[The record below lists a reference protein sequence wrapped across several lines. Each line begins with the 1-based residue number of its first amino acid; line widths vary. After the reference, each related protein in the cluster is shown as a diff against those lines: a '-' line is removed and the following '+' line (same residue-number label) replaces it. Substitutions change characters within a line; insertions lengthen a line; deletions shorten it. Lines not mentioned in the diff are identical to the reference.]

1 MNRYAILALSAATL
15 VAAIFLACTA
25 GPQPEAENTTA
36 AEPYDDGVF
45 LHVSSGPENAHRVL
59 MAMKMAELMAA
70 DKDVLMYFDIEG
82 VHVLLKDGPNVE
94 NDGFASSHEQLAKLL
109 ELGVPIYA
117 CPACLAAAGK
127 TAEDLKE
134 GIMVANKEAFFSFT
148 KGRILS
154 LDY

>member
-25 GPQPEAENTTA
+25 GPQPEAEDTTS
-36 AEPYDDGVF
+36 AELPQDGVF
-45 LHVSSGPENAHRVL
+45 LHVSSGPESAHKVL

-82 VHVLLKDGPNVE
+82 VHVLLKDGPDFGH
-94 NDGFASSHEQLAKLL
+94 DGFTSAHEQITKLL
-109 ELGVPIYA
+109 DLGVPIYA

-127 TAEDLKE
+127 TPEDLKE